1 MCVMAVILAIAP
13 SIELAWRMAWR
24 QTIGNF
30 DVTMLTEGTLSVLVF
45 IGSTFFLT
53 LLMLNMII
61 ANMGDSY
68 ARVKQSEKAEIMME
82 QARMITTME
91 CLYPWAHVYSK
102 YMHLLEPTRA
112 RKDNEAW
119 EGIGGALNKLHQDLE
134 TKVGKMEVQIE
145 KVEAQLGEIHQ
156 LLLTNLPNISQKDP
170 EDN

>member
-68 ARVKQSEKAEIMME
+68 ARVKQ
-82 QARMITTME
+82 
-91 CLYPWAHVYSK
+91 
-102 YMHLLEPTRA
+102 
-112 RKDNEAW
+112 
-119 EGIGGALNKLHQDLE
+119 
-134 TKVGKMEVQIE
+134 
-145 KVEAQLGEIHQ
+145 
-156 LLLTNLPNISQKDP
+156 
-170 EDN
+170 